1 MSRGQP
7 RRRSPHG
14 RGLSLAAWG
23 VVDAAGALSLAGSG
37 TEGVVV
43 LAVLA
48 SGASGAGEAA
58 GPTGSAIRSVPAAA
72 AISDVATDPDVIA
85 LNRSSVGHVV
95 PTPARDLHTTQNLTA

>member
-1 MSRGQP
+1 M
-7 RRRSPHG
+7 
-14 RGLSLAAWG
+14 
-23 VVDAAGALSLAGSG
+23 
-37 TEGVVV
+37 

-72 AISDVATDPDVIA
+72 AISDVATDPHMIV

-95 PTPARDLHTTQNLTA
+95 PTPALTFTQPKIGLLDWWTSAWKAQTS